1 MQPCYFLKMYFSGAS
16 MQVKSSSYFCPSW
29 LRWGGGGEGAFVNH
43 LLPAEQAQLTL
54 TAKIPSTDLF
64 VNIFP

>member
-1 MQPCYFLKMYFSGAS
+1 MQPCYFLKIYFSGAS
-16 MQVKSSSYFCPSW
+16 VQVKSSSYFCPSW
-29 LRWGGGGEGAFVNH
+29 LEWGGAFVNH